1 MKIKVSDYI
10 TGVIEKHCIDTVF
23 SITGGFSMHLNDS
36 FGNGKFN
43 VYYQHHEQACGYAA
57 VGYSK
62 AINKPSVVCTTSG
75 CAATNAI
82 SPCLVAFHD
91 SVPVL
96 FISGQVNAIDIERSN
111 QNNLRN
117 YSHADSKIATSVASI
132 TKYSCEILDVTEL
145 KNSLKKAMYELTTG
159 RPGPVWVSIP
169 LNIQGM
175 LIEDDMEIEVLKTPV
190 QEILDLNPMYD
201 LLRAAKRPV
210 LLIGNGIKL
219 GRCEDKFRTFLEKY
233 KIPIVCTWFSTDI
246 INTDNELFG
255 GKVGIYGDRTG
266 NFIIQNA
273 DLVISL
279 GCRFSQP
286 IIGYNTK
293 WFAREAKIVYIDI
306 DVNELQKTN
315 LDYTLKLQLDLNLF
329 FDTFNFYPVCYNEW
343 ITKCNHWKKKW
354 QYELPPL
361 QKDVI
366 NPYRVLNR
374 FFTVCPSNSTFIMSS
389 GTATS
394 CVWHM
399 IRIKEKD
406 SFISSSQGDMGFEL
420 PASIGCHIA
429 NKDKT
434 IVAFMGEG
442 SFQLNLQELQTIVHY
457 KMPIK
462 IFICNNSAYGAIDIT
477 QRTYFKKKNGVGL
490 DSGLSFPSTEKIAN
504 AYGVEYIGVKS
515 EDQLDTAFTAF
526 LKCTSAVI
534 LEVFTCIQTRYPK
547 MSAVKNEDGTFTN
560 RPFEDM
566 EPFLDR
572 DEFAK
577 EMIVKPI

>member
-1 MKIKVSDYI
+1 MKIKVSDYV
-10 TGVIEKHCIDTVF
+10 TAVIEKHGINTVF
-23 SITGGFSMHLNDS
+23 SITGGFAMHLNDS
-36 FGNGKFN
+36 FGNGSFN
-43 VYYQHHEQACGYAA
+43 VYYQHHEHACGYAA

-62 AINKPSVVCTTSG
+62 TLNKPSVVCTTSG

-82 SPCLVAFHD
+82 SPCLVAYHD

-96 FISGQVNAIDIERSN
+96 FISGQVNTIDIERSN

-117 YSHADSKIATSVASI
+117 YSPADSKIASSVASM
-132 TKYSCEILDVTEL
+132 TKYSCEILDVKEL
-145 KNSLKKAMYELTTG
+145 KESLKKAMYELTTG

-175 LIEDDMEIEVLKTPV
+175 LIEDDIVLEVPKTPV
-190 QEILDLNPMYD
+190 QEIPDLNPIYD
-201 LLRAAKRPV
+201 LLRNAKRPV

-246 INTDNELFG
+246 INTDNEFFG

-329 FDTFNFYPVCYNEW
+329 FDTYNFHPVFYNEW

-366 NPYRVLNR
+366 NPYKVLNR

-399 IRIKEKD
+399 IRIKKKD

-477 QRTYFKKKNGVGL
+477 QKTYFKKKNGVGI
-490 DSGLSFPSTEKIAN
+490 DSGLSFPSTEKIAK
-504 AYGVEYIGVKS
+504 AYDIQYIGVKS

-526 LKCTSAVI
+526 LTCTSAVI

-572 DEFAK
+572 DEFTK
-577 EMIVKPI
+577 EMIIKPI

>member
-23 SITGGFSMHLNDS
+23 SITGGFAMHLNDS

-96 FISGQVNAIDIERSN
+96 FISGQVNAIDIERCN
-111 QNNLRN
+111 QNNLRT
-117 YSHADSKIATSVASI
+117 YSSADSKIATSVASI
-132 TKYSCEILDVTEL
+132 TKYSCEILDITEL
-145 KNSLKKAMYELTTG
+145 KNSLKKAMHELTTG

-175 LIEDDMEIEVLKTPV
+175 LIEDDMELEVLKTPV
-190 QEILDLNPMYD
+190 QETLDLNPMYD

-366 NPYRVLNR
+366 NPYKVLNR

-394 CVWHM
+394 YVWHM

-406 SFISSSQGDMGFEL
+406 SFITSSQGDMGFEL

-490 DSGLSFPSTEKIAN
+490 DSGLSFPLTEKIAN

>member
-10 TGVIEKHCIDTVF
+10 TRYIEKYSIDTVF
-23 SITGGFSMHLNDS
+23 SITGGFAMHLNDS
-36 FGNGKFN
+36 FGNGNFN
-43 VYYQHHEQACGYAA
+43 VYYQHHEQACGYSA

-62 AINKPSVVCTTSG
+62 SLNKPSVVCVTSG

-82 SPCLVAFHD
+82 SPCLVAYHD
-91 SVPVL
+91 SVPIL
-96 FISGQVNAIDIERSN
+96 FISGQVNSADIMQAN
-111 QNNLRN
+111 KNNLRN
-117 YSHADSKIATSVASI
+117 YSFSDSRIATSVASM
-132 TKYSCEILDVTEL
+132 TKYSCEILDISNL
-145 KNSLKKAMYELTTG
+145 KDILTKAMYELTTG
-159 RPGPVWVSIP
+159 RPGPVWLSIP

-175 LIEDDMEIEVLKTPV
+175 LVDDDIPLITIETSV
-190 QEILDLNPMYD
+190 QEIPDLKPIND
-201 LLRAAKRPV
+201 LLQNAKRPI

-219 GRCEDKFRTFLEKY
+219 GKCENKFRTFLEKY
-233 KIPIVCTWFSTDI
+233 KIPVVCTWFSTDLI
-246 INTDNELFG
+246 TTDNELFG
-255 GKVGIYGDRTG
+255 GKIGVYGDRTG

-286 IIGYNTK
+286 IIGYNIK

-306 DVNELQKTN
+306 DPNELQKTN
-315 LDYTLKLQLDLNLF
+315 LDYALKIQLDLNLF
-329 FDTFNFYPVCYNEW
+329 FDTFDFPLVCYDEW
-343 ITKCNHWKKKW
+343 IAKCNHWKKKW
-354 QYELPPL
+354 HNEMPPTKL
-361 QKDVI
+361 DII
-366 NPYRVLNR
+366 NPYTALNR
-374 FFTVCPSNSTFIMSS
+374 FFAACPSNSTFIMSS

-394 CVWHM
+394 CVWHT
-399 IRIKEKD
+399 ICIKEKD
-406 SFISSSQGDMGFEL
+406 TFITSSQGDMGFEL

-434 IVAFMGEG
+434 IVTFMGEG
-442 SFQLNLQELQTIVHY
+442 AFQLNLQELQTIIHY

-477 QRTYFKKKNGVGL
+477 QRNYFKKKNGVGL

-504 AYGVEYIGVKS
+504 AYGIQYISVKS
-515 EDQLDTAFTAF
+515 EDQLNDGISAF

-547 MSAVKNEDGTFTN
+547 MSAIKNEDGTFTN

-572 DEFAK
+572 EEFNK